1 MILSD
6 KRRNLVGGF
15 MTRWKEIKELTYSGI
30 ETKRKQSNS
39 LKAVARRSAEIAQ
52 ILANDVQH
60 KPRTVGAASNLT
72 HSLNSYSSLYKRFCA
87 SKLICERRLSPVV
100 FINKC
105 TRYYYAKNRISL
117 YCLSRGCM

>member
-6 KRRNLVGGF
+6 KRRNLVDVF

-52 ILANDVQH
+52 ILANDVQY
-60 KPRTVGAASNLT
+60 KPRTVGAASYCDALLT
-72 HSLNSYSSLYKRFCA
+72 L
-87 SKLICERRLSPVV
+87 LSTNAFVPA
-100 FINKC
+100 N
-105 TRYYYAKNRISL
+105 
-117 YCLSRGCM
+117 